1 MFNQIIK
8 FNGESQKA
16 VMDPLLFYILCFLRI
31 IPFAY
36 RVILQDA

>member
-16 VMDPLLFYILCFLRI
+16 EVKKGFSLKEIMYE
-31 IPFAY
+31 
-36 RVILQDA
+36 